1 VTLAF
6 VSRPS
11 WLISNSLY
19 FGGASSVPSTPNRS
33 EFPGCEVLSA
43 ELERQWSALPRFDM
57 YIGAYLEASAEL

>member
-1 VTLAF
+1 MTLAF

-19 FGGASSVPSTPNRS
+19 FGGGSTAPSAPNIS

-43 ELERQWSALPRFDM
+43 ELEGPVSARVRFHNNSV
-57 YIGAYLEASAEL
+57 IT